1 MPLRIV
7 WRFFV
12 DIVCGSGLFIGI
24 GGVAV
29 GLHWLVNYLE
39 YLNTSAYITV
49 VLGIVAYITFTLD
62 VLAYL
67 FYFVF
72 SILLVNGTGKLGHTA
87 APESASQRSV
97 CDGGEWVSALARA
110 LPR

>member
-1 MPLRIV
+1 MPLQIV

-12 DIVCGSGLFIGI
+12 EIMLGTALFLGI

-29 GLHWLVNYLE
+29 GLHWLVNYLD

-49 VLGIVAYITFTLD
+49 VLGAVAYITFTLD

-67 FYFVF
+67 IYFVF
-72 SILLVNGTGKLGHTA
+72 SLLLLLNDMAEQVN
-87 APESASQRSV
+87 
-97 CDGGEWVSALARA
+97 ARA
-110 LPR
+110 QNLPPPE